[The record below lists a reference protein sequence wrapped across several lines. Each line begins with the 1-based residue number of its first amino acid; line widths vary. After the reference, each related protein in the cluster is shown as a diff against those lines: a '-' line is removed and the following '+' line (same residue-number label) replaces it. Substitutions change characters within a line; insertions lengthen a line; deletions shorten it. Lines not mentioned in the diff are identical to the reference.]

1 MAGRPLGQIRSIDQV
16 RDTSLPTP
24 RPNEQ
29 ISRRSERETPDDVNI
44 ANDTDF
50 DDSDDDDFGGD
61 GGVIDYA

>member
-1 MAGRPLGQIRSIDQV
+1 VSD
-16 RDTSLPTP
+16 
-24 RPNEQ
+24 
-29 ISRRSERETPDDVNI
+29 TPDDVNI

>member
-1 MAGRPLGQIRSIDQV
+1 MAPIRSIDQV
-16 RDTSLPTP
+16 RDTSFT
-24 RPNEQ
+24 RAATNEQ
-29 ISRRSERETPDDVNI
+29 ISRRSEPDKPDDVNI